1 MKLESVHLKNFRAF
15 KELKLDFHLN
25 LNVIAGIKWSGQK
38 KQQYL
43 IFAPFLCHIL
53 FLKLKKGTSQR
64 AIKINE
70 LDIFNKSNETSASA
84 KFKDDFIKNDVNNF
98 IVLNQTR
105 IGFGKSKNNEIERAF
120 EKIRTIYS
128 RKIFLH
134 LKKIIIFLL
143 CIIKLIE

>member
-15 KELKLDFHLN
+15 KELKLDFHPN
-25 LNVIAGIKWSGQK
+25 LNVIAGINGAGKTTILDICS
-38 KQQYL
+38 
-43 IFAPFLCHIL
+43 IFMSHIISQIE
-53 FLKLKKGTSQR
+53 KGTSQR

-105 IGFGKSKNNEIERAF
+105 IGFGKSK
-120 EKIRTIYS
+120 TM
-128 RKIFLH
+128 
-134 LKKIIIFLL
+134 
-143 CIIKLIE
+143 KLML